1 MKLKHWLIYFGVFGV
16 GFACFLIMLFVAES
30 PEQLILGEWVEQS
43 WVYERLNN
51 KGERKKYTSMRIS
64 NEKKR
69 LISEDL
75 IIHEA
80 EVWKFLPFGKLKLIG
95 NNKEKN
101 VSWKLKGRGN
111 ILKLIYKNEKIER
124 YIITELTQNTL
135 IINVEFDIEAKG
147 IAKLTFK
154 RK

>member
-1 MKLKHWLIYFGVFGV
+1 
-16 GFACFLIMLFVAES
+16 
-30 PEQLILGEWVEQS
+30 
-43 WVYERLNN
+43 
-51 KGERKKYTSMRIS
+51 MRIS

-80 EVWKFLPFGKLKLIG
+80 EIWKFLPFGKLKLIG